1 MKHILLLFL
10 SEIHLNSDQTLAIS
24 LYKREDGSQVP
35 CVQTNESAVRFTAEK
50 LQHQGEQLDC
60 LFYFSTRKT
69 QEVIHYMDTSGQRYA
84 LTHEA
89 LFLKRIRPLVSSFI
103 RIDYDEKSQ
112 TDESI
117 RQIMEMAD
125 SVRSFIAN
133 QHWNPEEVRLH
144 ADLTGGFRHA
154 SMMMLSVMQLLKY
167 RGIQTTEVLYSNRNE
182 HEVED
187 VTDIYRMFNLVSG
200 ADEFV
205 NFGSTREITSY
216 MEGHEQTPE
225 TTRLLQTMRDFTNA
239 VRICRTGQIAP
250 LAHQLQNTMKQFE
263 ISGAVSLQEKIFQHV
278 LEIFKSEYGS
288 LLTADF
294 NNLDIIHWCVEKGY
308 LQQAMTLCTEWIPS
322 EIVSRHIFYPVAPV
336 VQAECMQKKKGYHTW
351 QHYFLISYSLSAAV
365 QTKMDKAKAP
375 WEELPGKKRASLLR
389 DIVRDFEAYP
399 DIPSIMQ
406 KYPEAAP
413 RIRPLLEE
421 LKKGKDPQMN
431 LQDLKKEV
439 PNLYI
444 VLHYMYQT
452 ASKVPQFKQTEAYF
466 VQKRTTTSIYHYL
479 ETSAPYEIY
488 WKIHALAEKA
498 TNQKKEEIPQSKKT
512 FRKKIPGIYCSQEK
526 WNNRQQQYLKMVHYG
541 LVDLAE
547 PAKKTLEILH
557 DYFQIREE
565 RNHINHANAEDA
577 MSTRE
582 VKTLMLNLLR
592 RMQEMT
598 LS

>member
-10 SEIHLNSDQTLAIS
+10 SEIHLNSDQTLSIS
-24 LYKREDGSQVP
+24 LYKRGDGSQVP
-35 CVQTNESAVRFTAEK
+35 CIQTNESAVRFTAEK

-69 QEVIHYMDTSGQRYA
+69 QEIIHYMDTAGQKHA

-103 RIDYDEKSQ
+103 RIDYNEKSQ

-167 RGIQTTEVLYSNRNE
+167 QGIQTTEVLYSNRNE

-239 VRICRTGQIAP
+239 IRICRTGQIAP
-250 LAHQLQNTMKQFE
+250 LAHQLQNAMKQFE

-288 LLTADF
+288 LLTANF
-294 NNLDIIHWCVEKGY
+294 SNLDIYPLVCRKRISPAGHDFVYRMDSQRDCQPSY
-308 LQQAMTLCTEWIPS
+308 LL
-322 EIVSRHIFYPVAPV
+322 SRSSSSTSRMYA
-336 VQAECMQKKKGYHTW
+336 
-351 QHYFLISYSLSAAV
+351 
-365 QTKMDKAKAP
+365 
-375 WEELPGKKRASLLR
+375 
-389 DIVRDFEAYP
+389 
-399 DIPSIMQ
+399 
-406 KYPEAAP
+406 
-413 RIRPLLEE
+413 
-421 LKKGKDPQMN
+421 
-431 LQDLKKEV
+431 KKERLSYV
-439 PNLYI
+439 
-444 VLHYMYQT
+444 
-452 ASKVPQFKQTEAYF
+452 A
-466 VQKRTTTSIYHYL
+466 
-479 ETSAPYEIY
+479 
-488 WKIHALAEKA
+488 ALF
-498 TNQKKEEIPQSKKT
+498 P
-512 FRKKIPGIYCSQEK
+512 
-526 WNNRQQQYLKMVHYG
+526 
-541 LVDLAE
+541 D
-547 PAKKTLEILH
+547 
-557 DYFQIREE
+557 
-565 RNHINHANAEDA
+565 
-577 MSTRE
+577 
-582 VKTLMLNLLR
+582 
-592 RMQEMT
+592 
-598 LS
+598 